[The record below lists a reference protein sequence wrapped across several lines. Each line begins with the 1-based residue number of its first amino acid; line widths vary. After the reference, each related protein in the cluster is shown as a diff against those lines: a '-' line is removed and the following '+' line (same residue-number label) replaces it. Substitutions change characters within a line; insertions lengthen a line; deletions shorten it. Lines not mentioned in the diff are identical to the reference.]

1 MKLINGLEMKSNPKN
16 ETENE
21 QKVKKMK
28 TDGNEP
34 MEMNQVNENTG
45 KDNVFNDDMCY
56 NVIWKMIVADTLKK
70 IVQETNTS
78 YISGIKLIS
87 DESIDDIIKMMEYDC
102 KLLENNLLEIIN
114 ELNLLKF
121 ILNDG
126 TIVLTYYFISD
137 ELLGKVMW
145 KMLNN
150 STIIKY
156 I

>member
-1 MKLINGLEMKSNPKN
+1 MNKGE
-16 ETENE
+16 
-21 QKVKKMK
+21 KMK
-28 TDGNEP
+28 TAGNEP

-45 KDNVFNDDMCY
+45 QDNVFNDDMCY
-56 NVIWKMIVADTLKK
+56 NVIWKMIIADTLKQ

-78 YISGIKLIS
+78 YISSIKLID
-87 DESIDDIIKMMEYDC
+87 DESIDDIINMMEYDC

-126 TIVLTYYFISD
+126 TIILTYYFISD

-150 STIIKY
+150 PTITKY

>member
-1 MKLINGLEMKSNPKN
+1 MNKGE
-16 ETENE
+16 
-21 QKVKKMK
+21 KMK
-28 TDGNEP
+28 TAGNEP

-45 KDNVFNDDMCY
+45 QDNVFNDDMCY
-56 NVIWKMIVADTLKK
+56 NVIWKMIIADTMKQ

-78 YISGIKLIS
+78 YTSGIKLID
-87 DESIDDIIKMMEYDC
+87 DETVDDIINMMEYDC

-121 ILNDG
+121 MLNDG
-126 TIVLTYYFISD
+126 TIILTYYFISD

-150 STIIKY
+150 PTITKY

>member
-1 MKLINGLEMKSNPKN
+1 
-16 ETENE
+16 
-21 QKVKKMK
+21 MK
-28 TDGNEP
+28 TAGNEP

-45 KDNVFNDDMCY
+45 KDNVFDDDKYY
-56 NVIWKMIVADTLKK
+56 NVIWKMIIADTMKQ

-78 YISGIKLIS
+78 YISGIKLIN
-87 DESIDDIIKMMEYDC
+87 DESIDDIINMMEYDC

-126 TIVLTYYFISD
+126 TIILTYYFISD

-150 STIIKY
+150 PTIIKY

>member
-1 MKLINGLEMKSNPKN
+1 
-16 ETENE
+16 
-21 QKVKKMK
+21 MK
-28 TDGNEP
+28 TAGNEP

-45 KDNVFNDDMCY
+45 QDNTFDDDKYY
-56 NVIWKMIVADTLKK
+56 NVIWKMIIADTMKQ
-70 IVQETNTS
+70 IVQKNNTS

-87 DESIDDIIKMMEYDC
+87 DESIDDIINMMEYDC

-126 TIVLTYYFISD
+126 TIVLIYYFISD

-150 STIIKY
+150 PTITKY

>member
-1 MKLINGLEMKSNPKN
+1 
-16 ETENE
+16 
-21 QKVKKMK
+21 MK
-28 TDGNEP
+28 TAGNEP

-45 KDNVFNDDMCY
+45 QDTVFDDVNCY
-56 NVIWKMIVADTLKK
+56 NVIWKMIIADTLKQ

-78 YISGIKLIS
+78 YTSGIKLID
-87 DESIDDIIKMMEYDC
+87 DETVDDIINMMEYDC

-126 TIVLTYYFISD
+126 TIILTYYFISD

-150 STIIKY
+150 PTITKY

>member
-1 MKLINGLEMKSNPKN
+1 
-16 ETENE
+16 
-21 QKVKKMK
+21 MK
-28 TDGNEP
+28 TAGNEP
-34 MEMNQVNENTG
+34 VNENTG
-45 KDNVFNDDMCY
+45 QDNVFDDDMCY
-56 NVIWKMIVADTLKK
+56 NVIWKMIIADTLKQ

-78 YISGIKLIS
+78 YISGIKLID
-87 DESIDDIIKMMEYDC
+87 DETVDDIINMMEYDC

-126 TIVLTYYFISD
+126 TIILTYYFISD

-150 STIIKY
+150 STITKY

>member
-1 MKLINGLEMKSNPKN
+1 
-16 ETENE
+16 
-21 QKVKKMK
+21 MK
-28 TDGNEP
+28 TAGNE
-34 MEMNQVNENTG
+34 QVNENTG
-45 KDNVFNDDMCY
+45 QDNAFDDVNCY
-56 NVIWKMIVADTLKK
+56 NVIWKMIIADTLKK
-70 IVQETNTS
+70 IVQEINTS
-78 YISGIKLIS
+78 YISGIKLID
-87 DESIDDIIKMMEYDC
+87 DESIDDIINMIEYDC

-126 TIVLTYYFISD
+126 TIILTYYFISD

-150 STIIKY
+150 PIIKKY

>member
-1 MKLINGLEMKSNPKN
+1 MNKGE
-16 ETENE
+16 
-21 QKVKKMK
+21 KMK
-28 TDGNEP
+28 TAGNEP

-45 KDNVFNDDMCY
+45 QDNVFDEDMCY
-56 NVIWKMIVADTLKK
+56 NVIWKMIIADTMKQ
-70 IVQETNTS
+70 IVQKNNTS
-78 YISGIKLIS
+78 YISGIKLID
-87 DESIDDIIKMMEYDC
+87 DETVDDIINMMEYDC

-121 ILNDG
+121 MLNDG
-126 TIVLTYYFISD
+126 TIILTYYFISD

>member
-1 MKLINGLEMKSNPKN
+1 MNKGE
-16 ETENE
+16 
-21 QKVKKMK
+21 KMK
-28 TDGNEP
+28 TAGNEP

-45 KDNVFNDDMCY
+45 QDNVFDDVNCY
-56 NVIWKMIVADTLKK
+56 NVIWKMIIADTMKQ

-78 YISGIKLIS
+78 YISGIKLID
-87 DESIDDIIKMMEYDC
+87 DETVDDIINMMEYDC

-121 ILNDG
+121 MLNDG
-126 TIVLTYYFISD
+126 TIILTYYFISD

-150 STIIKY
+150 STITKY

>member
-1 MKLINGLEMKSNPKN
+1 MEMNKG
-16 ETENE
+16 E
-21 QKVKKMK
+21 KMK
-28 TDGNEP
+28 TAGNEP

-45 KDNVFNDDMCY
+45 QDNVFDDDMCY
-56 NVIWKMIVADTLKK
+56 NVIWKMIIADTLQQ

-78 YISGIKLIS
+78 YTSGIKLIS
-87 DESIDDIIKMMEYDC
+87 DETIDDIINMMEYDC

-126 TIVLTYYFISD
+126 TIILAYYFISD

-150 STIIKY
+150 STITKY

>member
-1 MKLINGLEMKSNPKN
+1 MNKGE
-16 ETENE
+16 
-21 QKVKKMK
+21 KMK
-28 TDGNEP
+28 TAGNEP

-45 KDNVFNDDMCY
+45 QDNMFDDDMCY
-56 NVIWKMIVADTLKK
+56 NVIWKMIIADTMKQ
-70 IVQETNTS
+70 IVQKNNTS

-87 DESIDDIIKMMEYDC
+87 DESIDDIINMMEYDC

-126 TIVLTYYFISD
+126 TIILTYYFISD

-150 STIIKY
+150 PTITKY

>member
-1 MKLINGLEMKSNPKN
+1 M
-16 ETENE
+16 
-21 QKVKKMK
+21 VKKMK
-28 TDGNEP
+28 TAGNEP

-45 KDNVFNDDMCY
+45 QDNVFDDDMCY
-56 NVIWKMIVADTLKK
+56 NVIWKMIIADTLKQ

-78 YISGIKLIS
+78 YISGIKLID
-87 DESIDDIIKMMEYDC
+87 DETVDDIINMMEYDC

-121 ILNDG
+121 MLNDG
-126 TIVLTYYFISD
+126 TIILTYYFISD

-150 STIIKY
+150 PTITKY

>member
-1 MKLINGLEMKSNPKN
+1 
-16 ETENE
+16 
-21 QKVKKMK
+21 MK
-28 TDGNEP
+28 TAGNEP

-45 KDNVFNDDMCY
+45 QDNIFDDDKYY
-56 NVIWKMIVADTLKK
+56 NVIWKMIIADTLQQ

-78 YISGIKLIS
+78 YISGIKLID
-87 DESIDDIIKMMEYDC
+87 DETVDDIINMIEYDC

-126 TIVLTYYFISD
+126 TIILTYYFISD

-150 STIIKY
+150 PTITKY

>member
-1 MKLINGLEMKSNPKN
+1 MEMNKG
-16 ETENE
+16 E
-21 QKVKKMK
+21 KMK
-28 TDGNEP
+28 TAGNEP
-34 MEMNQVNENTG
+34 MEMNQLNENTG
-45 KDNVFNDDMCY
+45 QDNAFDDDKYY
-56 NVIWKMIVADTLKK
+56 NVIWKMIIADTMKQ

-78 YISGIKLIS
+78 YISGIKLIN
-87 DESIDDIIKMMEYDC
+87 DESIDDIINMMEYDC
-102 KLLENNLLEIIN
+102 KLLENKLFEIIN

-137 ELLGKVMW
+137 ELLYKVMW

-150 STIIKY
+150 PTITKY

>member
-1 MKLINGLEMKSNPKN
+1 MEMNNGE
-16 ETENE
+16 
-21 QKVKKMK
+21 KMK
-28 TDGNEP
+28 TAGNEP
-34 MEMNQVNENTG
+34 MEMNQLNENTG
-45 KDNVFNDDMCY
+45 KDNAFDDDKYY
-56 NVIWKMIVADTLKK
+56 NVIWKMIIADTMKQ

-78 YISGIKLIS
+78 YISGIKLID
-87 DESIDDIIKMMEYDC
+87 DETVDDIINMMEYDC

-126 TIVLTYYFISD
+126 TIILTYYFISD

-150 STIIKY
+150 PTIIKY

>member
-1 MKLINGLEMKSNPKN
+1 MEMNKG
-16 ETENE
+16 E
-21 QKVKKMK
+21 KMK
-28 TDGNEP
+28 TAGNEP

-45 KDNVFNDDMCY
+45 QDNTFNDGKYHNAML
-56 NVIWKMIVADTLKK
+56 KTLLADTMKQ
-70 IVQETNTS
+70 IVQKNNTS

-87 DESIDDIIKMMEYDC
+87 DETIDDIINMMEYDC
-102 KLLENNLLEIIN
+102 KLLENNLFEIIN

>member
-1 MKLINGLEMKSNPKN
+1 MNRGE
-16 ETENE
+16 
-21 QKVKKMK
+21 KMK
-28 TDGNEP
+28 TAGNEP

-45 KDNVFNDDMCY
+45 QDNAFDDDMCY
-56 NVIWKMIVADTLKK
+56 NVIWKMIIADTLKQ

-78 YISGIKLIS
+78 YISGIKLID
-87 DESIDDIIKMMEYDC
+87 DETIDDIINMMEYDC

-114 ELNLLKF
+114 EVNLLKF
-121 ILNDG
+121 MLNDG
-126 TIVLTYYFISD
+126 TIILTYYFISD

>member
-1 MKLINGLEMKSNPKN
+1 MNKGE
-16 ETENE
+16 
-21 QKVKKMK
+21 KMK
-28 TDGNEP
+28 TAGNEP
-34 MEMNQVNENTG
+34 VNENTG
-45 KDNVFNDDMCY
+45 QNNVFNDDMCY
-56 NVIWKMIVADTLKK
+56 NAIWKMIIADTLKQ

-87 DESIDDIIKMMEYDC
+87 DESIDDIINMMEYDC

-126 TIVLTYYFISD
+126 TIILTYYFISD

-150 STIIKY
+150 STITKY

>member
-1 MKLINGLEMKSNPKN
+1 MNKGE
-16 ETENE
+16 
-21 QKVKKMK
+21 KMK
-28 TDGNEP
+28 TAGNEP

-45 KDNVFNDDMCY
+45 QNNVFNDDMCY
-56 NVIWKMIVADTLKK
+56 NVIWKMIIADTMKQ

-78 YISGIKLIS
+78 YISGIKLID
-87 DESIDDIIKMMEYDC
+87 DETVDDIINMMEYDC

-126 TIVLTYYFISD
+126 TIILTYYFISD

-150 STIIKY
+150 PTITKY

>member
-1 MKLINGLEMKSNPKN
+1 MNKGE
-16 ETENE
+16 
-21 QKVKKMK
+21 KMK
-28 TDGNEP
+28 TAGNEP
-34 MEMNQVNENTG
+34 MEMNQLNENTG
-45 KDNVFNDDMCY
+45 QNNVFNDDMCY
-56 NVIWKMIVADTLKK
+56 NVIWKMIIADTLKK

-78 YISGIKLIS
+78 YISGIKLID
-87 DESIDDIIKMMEYDC
+87 DETVDDIINMMEYDC

-121 ILNDG
+121 MLNDG
-126 TIVLTYYFISD
+126 TIILTYYFISD

-150 STIIKY
+150 STITKY

>member
-1 MKLINGLEMKSNPKN
+1 
-16 ETENE
+16 
-21 QKVKKMK
+21 MK
-28 TDGNEP
+28 TAGNEP

-45 KDNVFNDDMCY
+45 QDNVFDDDMCY
-56 NVIWKMIVADTLKK
+56 NVIWKMIIADTLKQ

-78 YISGIKLIS
+78 YISGIKLID
-87 DESIDDIIKMMEYDC
+87 DETVDDIINMMECDC

-126 TIVLTYYFISD
+126 TIILTYYFISD

-150 STIIKY
+150 PTITKY

>member
-1 MKLINGLEMKSNPKN
+1 MEINKGE
-16 ETENE
+16 
-21 QKVKKMK
+21 KMK
-28 TDGNEP
+28 TAGNEP

-45 KDNVFNDDMCY
+45 QDNVFDDVNCY
-56 NVIWKMIVADTLKK
+56 NVIWKMIIADTLQQ

-78 YISGIKLIS
+78 YISGIKLIT
-87 DESIDDIIKMMEYDC
+87 DETIDDIIKMMEYDC

-126 TIVLTYYFISD
+126 TIILTYYFISD

-150 STIIKY
+150 STITKY

>member
-1 MKLINGLEMKSNPKN
+1 MNKGE
-16 ETENE
+16 
-21 QKVKKMK
+21 KMK
-28 TDGNEP
+28 TAGNEP
-34 MEMNQVNENTG
+34 NENTG
-45 KDNVFNDDMCY
+45 QDNVFDDDMCY
-56 NVIWKMIVADTLKK
+56 NVIWKMIVADTMKQ

-78 YISGIKLIS
+78 YISGIKLI
-87 DESIDDIIKMMEYDC
+87 DNETVDDIINMMEYDC

-126 TIVLTYYFISD
+126 TIILTYYFISD

-150 STIIKY
+150 STITKY

>member
-1 MKLINGLEMKSNPKN
+1 MNKGE
-16 ETENE
+16 
-21 QKVKKMK
+21 KMK
-28 TDGNEP
+28 TAGNEP
-34 MEMNQVNENTG
+34 MEMNQLNENTG
-45 KDNVFNDDMCY
+45 QDNVFNDDMCY
-56 NVIWKMIVADTLKK
+56 NVIWKMIVADTLKQ

-78 YISGIKLIS
+78 YISGIKLID
-87 DESIDDIIKMMEYDC
+87 DESIDDIINMMEYDC

-126 TIVLTYYFISD
+126 TIILTYYFISD

>member
-1 MKLINGLEMKSNPKN
+1 MNKGE
-16 ETENE
+16 
-21 QKVKKMK
+21 KMK
-28 TDGNEP
+28 TAGNEP

-45 KDNVFNDDMCY
+45 QDNVFDDVKCHNSMLK
-56 NVIWKMIVADTLKK
+56 ILLADNMKQ
-70 IVQETNTS
+70 IVQKNNTS
-78 YISGIKLIS
+78 YLSGIKLIT
-87 DESIDDIIKMMEYDC
+87 DETIDDIINMIEYDC
-102 KLLENNLLEIIN
+102 KLLENNLFEIIN

-121 ILNDG
+121 MLNDG

-137 ELLGKVMW
+137 ELLGIVMW

>member
-1 MKLINGLEMKSNPKN
+1 MNKGE
-16 ETENE
+16 
-21 QKVKKMK
+21 KMK
-28 TDGNEP
+28 TAGNEP

-45 KDNVFNDDMCY
+45 QDNVFDDDMCY
-56 NVIWKMIVADTLKK
+56 NVIWKMIIADTMKQ

-78 YISGIKLIS
+78 YISGIKLI
-87 DESIDDIIKMMEYDC
+87 DNETVDDIINMMEYDC

-126 TIVLTYYFISD
+126 TIILTYYFISD

-150 STIIKY
+150 PTITKY

>member
-1 MKLINGLEMKSNPKN
+1 MKKGE
-16 ETENE
+16 
-21 QKVKKMK
+21 KMK
-28 TDGNEP
+28 TAGNEP
-34 MEMNQVNENTG
+34 MEMNQINENTG
-45 KDNVFNDDMCY
+45 KDNVFDNDMCY
-56 NVIWKMIVADTLKK
+56 NVIWKMIIADTMKQ

-78 YISGIKLIS
+78 YTSSIKLIN
-87 DESIDDIIKMMEYDC
+87 DESIDDIINMMEYDC

-150 STIIKY
+150 PTITKY

>member
-1 MKLINGLEMKSNPKN
+1 
-16 ETENE
+16 
-21 QKVKKMK
+21 MK

-45 KDNVFNDDMCY
+45 QDNAFKDDMCY
-56 NVIWKMIVADTLKK
+56 NAIWKMIIADTMKQ

-78 YISGIKLIS
+78 YTSGIKLIN
-87 DESIDDIIKMMEYDC
+87 DETVDDIINMMEYDC

-126 TIVLTYYFISD
+126 TIILTYYFISD

-150 STIIKY
+150 PTIIKY

>member
-1 MKLINGLEMKSNPKN
+1 MNKGE
-16 ETENE
+16 
-21 QKVKKMK
+21 KMK
-28 TDGNEP
+28 TAGNEP
-34 MEMNQVNENTG
+34 NENTG
-45 KDNVFNDDMCY
+45 QDNVFDDDMCY
-56 NVIWKMIVADTLKK
+56 NVIWKMIIADTMKQ

-78 YISGIKLIS
+78 YISGIKLID
-87 DESIDDIIKMMEYDC
+87 DETVDDIINMMEYDC

-121 ILNDG
+121 MLNDG
-126 TIVLTYYFISD
+126 TIILTYYFISD

-150 STIIKY
+150 PTITKY

>member
-1 MKLINGLEMKSNPKN
+1 MEMNNGE
-16 ETENE
+16 
-21 QKVKKMK
+21 KMK
-28 TDGNEP
+28 TAGNEP

-45 KDNVFNDDMCY
+45 QDNAFDDDKYY
-56 NVIWKMIVADTLKK
+56 NVIWKMIIADTLKK

-78 YISGIKLIS
+78 YISGIKLID
-87 DESIDDIIKMMEYDC
+87 DESIDDIINMMEYDC

-126 TIVLTYYFISD
+126 TIILTYYFISD

-150 STIIKY
+150 PTIIKY

>member
-1 MKLINGLEMKSNPKN
+1 
-16 ETENE
+16 
-21 QKVKKMK
+21 MK
-28 TDGNEP
+28 TAGNEP

-45 KDNVFNDDMCY
+45 QDNVFDDVNCY
-56 NVIWKMIVADTLKK
+56 NVIWKMIIADTLKK

-78 YISGIKLIS
+78 YISGIKLID
-87 DESIDDIIKMMEYDC
+87 DETVDDIINMMEYDC

-126 TIVLTYYFISD
+126 TIILTYYFISD

-150 STIIKY
+150 STITKY

>member
-1 MKLINGLEMKSNPKN
+1 MEMNRG
-16 ETENE
+16 E
-21 QKVKKMK
+21 KMK
-28 TDGNEP
+28 TAGNEP

-45 KDNVFNDDMCY
+45 QDNIFDDDKYY
-56 NVIWKMIVADTLKK
+56 NVIWKMIIADTLKK

-78 YISGIKLIS
+78 YISGIKLIN
-87 DESIDDIIKMMEYDC
+87 DETIDDIINMMEYDC

-126 TIVLTYYFISD
+126 TIILTYYFISD

-150 STIIKY
+150 STITKY

>member
-1 MKLINGLEMKSNPKN
+1 MNKGE
-16 ETENE
+16 
-21 QKVKKMK
+21 KMK
-28 TDGNEP
+28 TAGNEP

-45 KDNVFNDDMCY
+45 QDNVFDDDMCY
-56 NVIWKMIVADTLKK
+56 NVIWKMIIADTMKQ
-70 IVQETNTS
+70 IVQKNNTS

-87 DESIDDIIKMMEYDC
+87 DETIDDIINMMEYDC

-126 TIVLTYYFISD
+126 TIILTYYFISD

-150 STIIKY
+150 STIQKY

>member
-1 MKLINGLEMKSNPKN
+1 MEMNKG
-16 ETENE
+16 E
-21 QKVKKMK
+21 KMK
-28 TDGNEP
+28 TAGNEP

-45 KDNVFNDDMCY
+45 QDNMFDDDMCY
-56 NVIWKMIVADTLKK
+56 NVIWKMIIADTLKK

-78 YISGIKLIS
+78 YISGIKLID
-87 DESIDDIIKMMEYDC
+87 DETVDDIINMMEYDC

-126 TIVLTYYFISD
+126 TIILTYYFISD

>member
-1 MKLINGLEMKSNPKN
+1 MEMNKG
-16 ETENE
+16 E
-21 QKVKKMK
+21 KMK
-28 TDGNEP
+28 TAGNEP

-45 KDNVFNDDMCY
+45 QDNVFNDDMCY
-56 NVIWKMIVADTLKK
+56 NVIWKMIIADTMKQ

-78 YISGIKLIS
+78 YISGIKLID
-87 DESIDDIIKMMEYDC
+87 DETVDDIINMMEYDC

-126 TIVLTYYFISD
+126 TIILTYYFISD

-150 STIIKY
+150 PTITKY

>member
-1 MKLINGLEMKSNPKN
+1 MNKGE
-16 ETENE
+16 
-21 QKVKKMK
+21 KMK
-28 TDGNEP
+28 TAGNEP

-45 KDNVFNDDMCY
+45 QDNVFDDVNCY
-56 NVIWKMIVADTLKK
+56 NVIWKMIIADTLKQ

-78 YISGIKLIS
+78 YISGIKLI
-87 DESIDDIIKMMEYDC
+87 DNETVDDIINMMEYDC

-121 ILNDG
+121 MLNDG
-126 TIVLTYYFISD
+126 TIILTYYFISD

-150 STIIKY
+150 PTITKY

>member
-1 MKLINGLEMKSNPKN
+1 
-16 ETENE
+16 
-21 QKVKKMK
+21 MK
-28 TDGNEP
+28 TAGNEP

-45 KDNVFNDDMCY
+45 KDNAFDDGKCH
-56 NVIWKMIVADTLKK
+56 NSILKILLADTMKQ
-70 IVQETNTS
+70 IVQKNNTS
-78 YISGIKLIS
+78 YISGIKLID
-87 DESIDDIIKMMEYDC
+87 DESIDDIINMMEYDC

-126 TIVLTYYFISD
+126 TIILTYYFISD

>member
-1 MKLINGLEMKSNPKN
+1 
-16 ETENE
+16 
-21 QKVKKMK
+21 MK
-28 TDGNEP
+28 TAGNEP

-45 KDNVFNDDMCY
+45 QDNVFDDVNCY
-56 NVIWKMIVADTLKK
+56 NVIWKMIIADTLKK

-78 YISGIKLIS
+78 YISGIKLID
-87 DESIDDIIKMMEYDC
+87 DETVDDIINMMEYDC

-126 TIVLTYYFISD
+126 TIILTYYFISD

-150 STIIKY
+150 PTITKY

>member
-1 MKLINGLEMKSNPKN
+1 MNKGE
-16 ETENE
+16 
-21 QKVKKMK
+21 KMK
-28 TDGNEP
+28 TAGNEP
-34 MEMNQVNENTG
+34 MEMNQVNKNTG
-45 KDNVFNDDMCY
+45 QHNVFDDDKCY
-56 NVIWKMIVADTLKK
+56 NVIWKMIVADTLKQ
-70 IVQETNTS
+70 IVQKNNTS
-78 YISGIKLIS
+78 YISSIKLIS
-87 DESIDDIIKMMEYDC
+87 DESIDDIINMIEYDC

-137 ELLGKVMW
+137 EVLGKVMW

>member
-1 MKLINGLEMKSNPKN
+1 MEMNKG
-16 ETENE
+16 E
-21 QKVKKMK
+21 KMK
-28 TDGNEP
+28 TAGNEP
-34 MEMNQVNENTG
+34 MEMKKGEKNENT
-45 KDNVFNDDMCY
+45 NQNNAFDDVNCY
-56 NVIWKMIVADTLKK
+56 NVIWKMIIADTMKQ

-78 YISGIKLIS
+78 YISGIKLIN
-87 DESIDDIIKMMEYDC
+87 DESIDDIINMMEYDC

-126 TIVLTYYFISD
+126 TIILTYYFISD

-150 STIIKY
+150 PTITKY